1 MYKHVLLATD
11 LSEDTHSVAV
21 EAFRQAAASEA
32 KLSMVYVIEPI
43 SVYGFPL
50 ITDQGIA
57 KVQHVK
63 EAMLKL
69 CDELNISVHDKHT
82 ETGSAKNEVLALAEK
97 LGVDLIVV
105 GSHGR
110 HGVSKLLGST
120 ATGIVQG
127 SSCSVLVSHIT

>member
-11 LSEDTHSVAV
+11 LSEDTHSVAI
-21 EAFRQAAASEA
+21 EAYRQAAASSA
-32 KLSMVYVIEPI
+32 KLSIVYVIEPI

-50 ITDQGIA
+50 IADHGIA

-63 EAMLKL
+63 EAMLEL
-69 CDELNISVHDKHT
+69 CDELNISVHHKYT
-82 ETGSAKNEVLALAEK
+82 PTGSPKKEVLALADE

-127 SSCSVLVSHIT
+127 SNCSVLVSRVN

>member
-21 EAFRQAAASEA
+21 EAARQAAASNA

-50 ITDQGIA
+50 ISDQGIA
-57 KVQHVK
+57 KTQHVK

-69 CDELNISVHDKHT
+69 CDELDISVHDKHT
-82 ETGSAKNEVLALAEK
+82 RTGSSKNEILALADE

-110 HGVSKLLGST
+110 HGVGKLLGST
-120 ATGIVQG
+120 ATGVVQG
-127 SSCSVLVSHIT
+127 SECSVLVSRVP